1 MTFPIIDSK
10 KETKVSE
17 QLKGIAV
24 FVCAVEAGSFAL
36 AATRLHL
43 SRSAVGKTIS
53 RLEERLGVRLFARTT
68 RSLTLTADGALFYE
82 HCLRALAEIKAAE
95 TLLDSGKQS
104 VSGRL
109 RVSMPVLYG
118 RMCVAPLL
126 TEFASGYPDLTL
138 ELLFSDRI
146 ADLAEDRLDLVIRT
160 GSLPDSDNLAARR
173 LRVHRMIACASPSYL
188 EQRGIPLTPEDLSQ
202 HKVINYT
209 RSGTPNRWTIPDEHG
224 VRQAFT
230 PESHLLMDDLEAI
243 AHATKAGFGIA
254 MLPCWLVDNAIAQGE
269 LVKVLREDRENSYET
284 HAVWAHS
291 PHMALKVRLA
301 IDMLVSKLPTS
312 MSLTND

>member
-1 MTFPIIDSK
+1 M
-10 KETKVSE
+10 SE
-17 QLKGIAV
+17 QLKGISV
-24 FVCAVEAGSFAL
+24 FVSAVEAGGFAL
-36 AATRLHL
+36 AAARLHL

-68 RSLTLTADGALFYE
+68 RSLTLTAEGALFYE
-82 HCLRALAEIKAAE
+82 HCLRALAEIKSAE

-138 ELLFSDRI
+138 ELLFSDRV
-146 ADLAEDRLDLVIRT
+146 ADLVEDRLDLVIRT
-160 GSLPDSDNLAARR
+160 GSLPDSSELAARR
-173 LRVHRMIACASPSYL
+173 LRVHRMVACASPAYL
-188 EQRGIPLTPEDLSQ
+188 AQRGIPLTAEDLSQ
-202 HKVINYT
+202 HKVINYAHA
-209 RSGTPNRWTIPDEHG
+209 GKPQRWTIPDEHG
-224 VRQAFT
+224 VRHAFT
-230 PESHLLMDDLEAI
+230 PASYMLMDDLEAI
-243 AHATKAGFGIA
+243 AQATKAGFGIA

-269 LVKVLREDRENSYET
+269 LVRVLREDRENIYET
-284 HAVWAHS
+284 HAVWVHS

-301 IDMLVSKLPTS
+301 VDMLVSKLPTS
-312 MSLTND
+312 MSLPND